1 MSKRWLLGAVV
12 AALPC
17 ATMAQDFPS
26 RPVSMV
32 VAAAAGGPI
41 DVFTRIMAERM
52 SPILG
57 QRVVVENVGGGG
69 GTLGGQRV
77 AHAAPDGYTTL
88 LGTIA
93 THANPQLYGDKP
105 LYDPLS
111 DFVNVA
117 LIAEIPLVVIVR
129 KEFQA
134 NTFQEFMAYAKAN
147 QGKLNYGSAG
157 VGSASHLGCVMLD
170 QAMGT
175 NAQHVPYRGTGPAMQ
190 DLIGGRLVRASG
202 PARCSIG
209 KIDRENLAKDI
220 EAADCRAQ
228 PLASA
233 VHGVGDFSGVLP
245 SPRMLRVNRGE
256 VMSHAGCAA
265 LDRAPGYASVHRARD
280 NAVIASQEKIVRV
293 RKFHIPQ
300 TLATA
305 LRLNFLPGNAAIGG
319 PQDVAILPD
328 RHSEVPIEEAR
339 AVGPAIRGNQR
350 LGPIRATISRVIKR
364 IPTDDPTLQRIEK
377 LDHLKIEAVN
387 GCFMRPMLSAIRGM
401 KNLSVKINRPA
412 VEQVGEINRTH
423 GRTTSGADPSPMQTA
438 IDCVVGGGSVAA
450 GPTVLRIEKKQI
462 VNRAVLVVLDPRQSA
477 IGGVGERVP
486 RRPTVEWI
494 DKRDRVDLVRH

>member
-190 DLIGGRLVRASG
+190 DLIGGR
-202 PARCSIG
+202 
-209 KIDRENLAKDI
+209 IDFVAEQISTA
-220 EAADCRAQ
+220 
-228 PLASA
+228 
-233 VHGVGDFSGVLP
+233 LP
-245 SPRMLRVNRGE
+245 QIQSNTVKAIATLGLE
-256 VMSHAGCAA
+256 
-265 LDRAPGYASVHRARD
+265 RAPGLEQLPTA
-280 NAVIASQEKIVRV
+280 QELGLSGLDCGSWSSLSFPKGTPDEIVR
-293 RKFHIPQ
+293 H
-300 TLATA
+300 LA
-305 LRLNFLPGNAAIGG
+305 
-319 PQDVAILPD
+319 
-328 RHSEVPIEEAR
+328 
-339 AVGPAIRGNQR
+339 
-350 LGPIRATISRVIKR
+350 
-364 IPTDDPTLQRIEK
+364 
-377 LDHLKIEAVN
+377 
-387 GCFMRPMLSAIRGM
+387 
-401 KNLSVKINRPA
+401 
-412 VEQVGEINRTH
+412 
-423 GRTTSGADPSPMQTA
+423 
-438 IDCVVGGGSVAA
+438 
-450 GPTVLRIEKKQI
+450 
-462 VNRAVLVVLDPRQSA
+462 
-477 IGGVGERVP
+477 
-486 RRPTVEWI
+486 
-494 DKRDRVDLVRH
+494 